1 MAVSYKPADTQN
13 VIPYLVI
20 SDPQKELDFLKQ
32 VFGAKE
38 THISRDPGGR
48 IMHAQVKIGDSVV
61 MMGQAGEQWPS
72 LSAAI
77 YVYLPD
83 VDAAYKRALAAGA
96 TSMMQPAD
104 QFYGDRSGGVK
115 SSNGVQWWMATHIE
129 DVSEQEIER
138 RAVEAFKKRAHT

>member
-1 MAVSYKPADTQN
+1 MAVSYKPGDTQN

-20 SDPQKELDFLKQ
+20 PDPQKELDFVKEA
-32 VFGAKE
+32 FGAKE
-38 THISRDPGGR
+38 MHISRDPQGR
-48 IMHAQVKIGDSVV
+48 IMHAQAKIGDSVV

-72 LSAAI
+72 LPAAI

-96 TSMMQPAD
+96 TSIMQPGD
-104 QFYGDRSGGVK
+104 QFYGDRNGGVK

-138 RAVEAFKKRAHT
+138 RAAEAFKKRAHT